1 MPATIDTSAD
11 TVLLYKPDGKNEH
24 AAFLIKKVRAEN
36 VNQSKSIKSKGREQ
50 MCQRQTRWAKS
61 TFSLELCMNLIEL
74 HLHTVT

>member
-50 MCQRQTRWAKS
+50 MCQRQTR
-61 TFSLELCMNLIEL
+61 
-74 HLHTVT
+74 